1 MHPVPWRART
11 VVWEGMDD
19 EALAL
24 RRIAAGD
31 AEALAPLYDALAPA
45 LMALAVR
52 LCGHKEDAEE
62 VVQDVFV
69 RLVRSAGRFD
79 PRLGTVRSLAYT
91 MLRNLVASRGRR
103 AAARPVTVDL
113 DPDGTVGASDP
124 RPVHE
129 DRILVRD
136 ALAAL
141 EPIDRTLVG
150 EAYFEGR
157 SHADL
162 AERHALPL
170 GTVKSRIRRALLRL
184 RTRIEGA

>member
-1 MHPVPWRART
+1 
-11 VVWEGMDD
+11 MDD

-31 AEALAPLYDALAPA
+31 ADALAPLYDALAPA

-52 LCGHKEDAEE
+52 LCGGREDAEE

-69 RLVRSAGRFD
+69 RLVKTADRFD
-79 PRLGTVRSLAYT
+79 PRLGSVRALAYT

-113 DPDGTVGASDP
+113 DPDGASGARDP
-124 RPVHE
+124 RRAQENRLMVG
-129 DRILVRD
+129 D

-141 EPIDRTLVG
+141 EPLDRTLVR
-150 EAYFEGR
+150 EAYLEGR
-157 SHADL
+157 SHTELAD
-162 AERHALPL
+162 RHGLPL
-170 GTVKSRIRRALLRL
+170 GTVKSRIRRAVRRL
-184 RTRIEGA
+184 RRRMEGA